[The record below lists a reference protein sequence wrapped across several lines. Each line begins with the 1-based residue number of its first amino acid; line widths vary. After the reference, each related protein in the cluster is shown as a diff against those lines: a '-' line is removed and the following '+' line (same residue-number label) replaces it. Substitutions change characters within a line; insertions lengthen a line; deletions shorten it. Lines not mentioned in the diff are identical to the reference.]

1 MYSTMKLQLQQSYDR
16 QARERDQ
23 FGKDH
28 WKVAERALFLSTLR
42 EHHLNRLLE
51 VGAGTGQ
58 DSVFFQEHGVVVT
71 ARDLSSEMIR
81 LCRDKHL
88 DARQMDIYNLDFP
101 PNSFDAIWSMNCLLH
116 VPKADLAEVLT
127 GIRQVLRMEGVFYLG
142 VYGGPDS
149 EGIWEGDSCEPKRF
163 FSFHTDESLQRA
175 VAQHFRILCFRPVDY
190 GHPLLHLQ
198 SLMLQ
203 KV

>member
-1 MYSTMKLQLQQSYDR
+1 MKFQLQQSYDR

-23 FGKDH
+23 FGKDD

-42 EHHLNRLLE
+42 ERHLNRLLE

-58 DSVFFQEHGVVVT
+58 DSMFFQENGVVVT
-71 ARDLSSEMIR
+71 AVDLSSEMIR
-81 LCRDKHL
+81 LCRNKHL
-88 DARQMDIYNLDFP
+88 DARQMDLYNLDFP
-101 PNSFDAIWSMNCLLH
+101 PDSFDAIWSLNCLLH
-116 VPKADLAEVLT
+116 VPKADFSEVMA
-127 GIRQVLRMEGVFYLG
+127 GIRRVLRGAGVFYLG

-149 EGIWEGDSCEPKRF
+149 EGIWEGDSCEPQRF
-163 FSFHTDESLQRA
+163 FSFHTDESLQEA
-175 VAQHFRILCFRPVDY
+175 VARHFRILYFRPVDY
-190 GHPLLHLQ
+190 GHPFLHFQ